1 MDTPSEM
8 IRDFKEGKRHPILI
22 EPEKRVAKHLVDEF
36 SPTPVLVKGSNFGV
50 RSPLSA
56 KLSTDDVLKLVGSST
71 RMLLRKNS

>member
-22 EPEKRVAKHLVDEF
+22 EPEKRVAKPLVDEL